1 MDKHGRLGRIM
12 VQLMKKIK
20 QAIINVPDVEVTI
33 NWNKSCVLTLLILGI
48 LAASLGKGIYLY
60 INTFILFLF
69 CVMYALIEFNDNN
82 DFFRTSCSA
91 LRQSIFFW
99 YCIYGVLNWIICT
112 FLINYNIINIFII
125 CETVALIIISIV
137 VFIIVLISNYKNS
150 QKQQNDVKQTKL
162 VIVYGNIF
170 IILASIIMLIAV
182 NLKGLIGLLYCV
194 CLWVAILMVILLL
207 PIQMAIANC
216 IKYKIIVKEKPTQ

>member
-1 MDKHGRLGRIM
+1 M
-12 VQLMKKIK
+12 QLMKKIK
-20 QAIINVPDVEVTI
+20 QALINVPDVEVTI
-33 NWNKSCVLTLLILGI
+33 NWNKYCVLTLLILGI

-69 CVMYALIEFNDNN
+69 YVLYVLIEFNDNN
-82 DFFRTSCSA
+82 DFGTSCSA

-99 YCIYGVLNWIICT
+99 YCIYGVLNYIICK
-112 FLINYNIINIFII
+112 FLINYNNINIFII

-150 QKQQNDVKQTKL
+150 QKHQNHAKQTK
-162 VIVYGNIF
+162 IVFVFGNIF
-170 IILASIIMLIAV
+170 LILASIIMLIAV

-216 IKYKIIVKEKPTQ
+216 IKYKIIAKGKPTQ

>member
-1 MDKHGRLGRIM
+1 
-12 VQLMKKIK
+12 MKKIK
-20 QAIINVPDVEVTI
+20 QTIINVPNVEVTI
-33 NWNKSCVLTLLILGI
+33 NWNKYCVLTLLILGI
-48 LAASLGKGIYLY
+48 LAVSLGKGIYLY

-69 CVMYALIEFNDNN
+69 YVLYVLILFNDNN
-82 DFFRTSCSA
+82 DFVTSCSA

-99 YCIYGVLNWIICT
+99 YCIYGVLNYIICK
-112 FLINYNIINIFII
+112 FLINYNNINIFII

-150 QKQQNDVKQTKL
+150 QKQQNHAKQTRI
-162 VIVYGNIF
+162 VIVFGNIF
-170 IILASIIMLIAV
+170 LILMSVIMLIAV

-194 CLWVAILMVILLL
+194 SFVVAILMVILLL

-216 IKYKIIVKEKPTQ
+216 IKYKIIAKEKPTQ

>member
-1 MDKHGRLGRIM
+1 
-12 VQLMKKIK
+12 MKKIK
-20 QAIINVPDVEVTI
+20 QALINVPDVEVTI
-33 NWNKSCVLTLLILGI
+33 NWNKYCVLTLLILGI

-69 CVMYALIEFNDNN
+69 YVLYVLILFNDNN
-82 DFFRTSCSA
+82 DFGTSCSA

-99 YCIYGVLNWIICT
+99 YCIYGVLNYIICK
-112 FLINYNIINIFII
+112 FLINYNNINIFII

-150 QKQQNDVKQTKL
+150 QKHQNHAKQTK
-162 VIVYGNIF
+162 IVFVFGNIF
-170 IILASIIMLIAV
+170 LILASIIMLIAV

-216 IKYKIIVKEKPTQ
+216 IKYKIIAKEQPTQ

>member
-1 MDKHGRLGRIM
+1 M

-33 NWNKSCVLTLLILGI
+33 NWNKYCVLTLLILGI

-69 CVMYALIEFNDNN
+69 YVLYVLIEFNDNN
-82 DFFRTSCSA
+82 DFGTSCSA

-99 YCIYGVLNWIICT
+99 YCIYGVLNYIICK
-112 FLINYNIINIFII
+112 FLINYNNINIFII

-150 QKQQNDVKQTKL
+150 QKQQNDAKQTKII
-162 VIVYGNIF
+162 IVFGNIF
-170 IILASIIMLIAV
+170 LILASISMLIAV
-182 NLKGLIGLLYCV
+182 NLKGLVGLFYC
-194 CLWVAILMVILLL
+194 CFLWVATPLMVILLL
-207 PIQMAIANC
+207 PIQMAIINC
-216 IKYKIIVKEKPTQ
+216 IKYKIIAKEKPTQ

>member
-1 MDKHGRLGRIM
+1 M

-20 QAIINVPDVEVTI
+20 QTIINVPDVEVTI
-33 NWNKSCVLTLLILGI
+33 NWNKYCVLTLLILGI

-69 CVMYALIEFNDNN
+69 YVLYVLIEFNDNN
-82 DFFRTSCSA
+82 DFGTSCSA

-99 YCIYGVLNWIICT
+99 YCIYGVLNYIICK
-112 FLINYNIINIFII
+112 FLIDYNNINIFII

-137 VFIIVLISNYKNS
+137 VLIIVLISNYKNS
-150 QKQQNDVKQTKL
+150 QRTVQQNYAKQTKII
-162 VIVYGNIF
+162 IVFGNIF
-170 IILASIIMLIAV
+170 LILASISMLIAV
-182 NLKGLIGLLYCV
+182 NLKGLIGLLYC
-194 CLWVAILMVILLL
+194 CILWVATPLMVILLL

-216 IKYKIIVKEKPTQ
+216 IKYKIIAKEKPTQ